1 MTKSFLLFLGAS
13 MLATIAIAQKQATVL
28 QVPGVSQ
35 FCKINE
41 KGVSVLPSGRYVTP
55 AGNMIRITNDPFG
68 MAISPNGKKAITL
81 HNGVFTVIDLASLD
95 NTRVPGYQ
103 NKINSPLAHQ
113 PLSVSPFSNDS
124 INISFS
130 TLFNNANA
138 TLYIILNPS

>member
-28 QVPGVSQ
+28 QVPGVNQ

-103 NKINSPLAHQ
+103 NKINSQ
-113 PLSVSPFSNDS
+113 S
-124 INISFS
+124 
-130 TLFNNANA
+130 
-138 TLYIILNPS
+138 